1 MAITEAAGRAGKE
14 LDAEIIIMKKT
25 STEFAALQEKPPC
38 PSVSV
43 NGKFIAKNDL
53 VTFEQLKI
61 AIQC

>member
-14 LDAEIIIMKKT
+14 LDVEIIIMKKT
-25 STEFAALQEKPPC
+25 SSEFAALQEKPPC

-43 NGKFIAKNDL
+43 NGNFIAKNDV

-61 AIQC
+61 AIQS